1 MPNPPLTE
9 AVYCILL
16 SLTEPLHGYGIMQK
30 AEQLSSGRVRL
41 AAGTLYGALNPL
53 LEKGWIAAG
62 AQEGRQKRYRLT
74 PQGREALTGELDR
87 RLRRILALLLP
98 ILALNLFAGRNGLEQ
113 MGILNLLLALF
124 LTAGIGK
131 LWRKIKELQ
140 AQQDIFDTLS

>member
-9 AVYCILL
+9 AVYYILL

-41 AAGTLYGALNPL
+41 AAGTLYGALNTL

-124 LTAGIGK
+124 LAAGIGK

>member
-9 AVYCILL
+9 AVYYILL

-41 AAGTLYGALNPL
+41 AAGTLYGALNAL

-74 PQGREALTGELDR
+74 PQGREALTGALDR

-98 ILALNLFAGRNGLEQ
+98 ILALSLFAGRNGLEQ

-124 LTAGIGK
+124 LAAGIGK

-140 AQQDIFDTLS
+140 AQQDSFDTRA

>member
-41 AAGTLYGALNPL
+41 AAGTLYGALNTL
-53 LEKGWIAAG
+53 LEKGWITAG

-124 LTAGIGK
+124 LAAGIGK

>member
-9 AVYCILL
+9 AVYYILL

-41 AAGTLYGALNPL
+41 AAGTLYGALNTL

-74 PQGREALTGELDR
+74 PQGREALTGALDR

-98 ILALNLFAGRNGLEQ
+98 ILALNLLAGFNGLHQ
-113 MGILNLLLALF
+113 FGIVNLLLAIL
-124 LTAGIGK
+124 LAAGAGK
-131 LWRKIKELQ
+131 LWRKIRELQ
-140 AQQDIFDTLS
+140 AQQDIFE

>member
-9 AVYCILL
+9 AVYYILL

-41 AAGTLYGALNPL
+41 AAGTLYGALNTL